1 MQKNKVYT
9 VIGLQG
15 VKISR
20 TQGISVLLDGVSVDM
35 ADEEQFKED
44 CLDEISNIGVDNF
57 VAEGVDY
64 LVEAD
69 FQDGKLVN
77 GEVIDAGNEGYF
89 EDDEEID
96 EPEEP
101 TDDEPVNEAAED

>member
-9 VIGLQG
+9 VVGLQG

-20 TQGISVLLDGVSVDM
+20 TQGISVLLDGVSVNM

-44 CLDEISNIGVDNF
+44 CLNEISNLGVDNF

-64 LVEAD
+64 LMEAD
-69 FQDGKLVN
+69 FQDGQLVN

-89 EDDEEID
+89 EDDEEAAD
-96 EPEEP
+96 
-101 TDDEPVNEAAED
+101 AEDAE